1 MAGTFTIVGLGEAVF
16 DMFPERQVLGGTSL
30 NVAVQAHQLL
40 APLGGRGVLLSRIG
54 NDDLGQRLQ
63 EEFRGRGLPLEFVQ
77 VDDNHPTGQVL
88 VSFEN
93 GAPRFEIVVNTAW
106 DLLQFTDHET
116 ALARECHAVSFG
128 SMSQRHPVAH
138 KSTQAF
144 LAEAKDALKIF
155 DVNLRMDLFN
165 AEILDEGCRV
175 ADLVKLNDEELSTV
189 GQLLQLPEGDA
200 PSRTEAMRMKYDLD
214 AVIFTRGKRGTA
226 ASTADGWVEGE
237 TASFSAAENADS
249 VGAGDACTA
258 ALLTA
263 RLLGRDWQ
271 ATLDLANRHGA
282 FVASQ
287 PGATPLLPDEV
298 WGKYE
303 LDK

>member
-1 MAGTFTIVGLGEAVF
+1 MAGPFTIVGLGEAVF
-16 DMFPERQVLGGTSL
+16 DVFPDKEVLGGTSL

-40 APLGGRGVLLSRIG
+40 APMGGRGVLLSRIG

-63 EEFRGRGLPLEFVQ
+63 DEFRGRGLPLEFVQ
-77 VDDNHPTGQVL
+77 VDDDHPTGQVL

-93 GAPRFEIVVNTAW
+93 DAPRFEIVVDTAW
-106 DLLQFTDHET
+106 DLLQFTDHEAT
-116 ALARECHAVSFG
+116 LARECHAVSFG

-138 KSTQAF
+138 ESTQTF
-144 LAEAKDALKIF
+144 LAEAKNALKIF
-155 DVNLRMDLFN
+155 DVNLRMDLFTR
-165 AEILDEGCRV
+165 EILDEGCQM
-175 ADLVKLNDEELSTV
+175 ADLVKLNDEEIGRV
-189 GQLLQLPEGDA
+189 AGLLDLPKGNA
-200 PSRTEAMRMKYDLD
+200 LVRPEAMRAKYDLD
-214 AVIFTRGKRGTA
+214 AVIFTRGERGTA
-226 ASTADGWVEGE
+226 ACTADGWLEGE
-237 TASFSAAENADS
+237 SASFPLAKNADS

-287 PGATPLLPDEV
+287 PGATPPLPGEI
-298 WGKYE
+298 WAKYE

>member
-40 APLGGRGVLLSRIG
+40 APIGGRGVLLSRIG
-54 NDDLGQRLQ
+54 NDTLGQRLQ
-63 EEFRGRGLPLEFVQ
+63 EEFRTRGLPLEYVQ
-77 VDDNHPTGQVL
+77 IDDDHPTGQVL
-88 VSFEN
+88 VNFEN
-93 GAPRFEIVVNTAW
+93 DAPRFEIVVDTAW
-106 DLLQFTDHET
+106 DRLQFTDHEA

-138 KSTQAF
+138 ESTQSF

-155 DVNLRMDLFN
+155 DVNLRMDLFT
-165 AEILDEGCRV
+165 AEILDEGCQM
-175 ADLVKLNDEELSTV
+175 ADLVKLNDEEISRV
-189 GQLLQLPEGDA
+189 AGLLDLPRGDA
-200 PSRTEAMRMKYDLD
+200 RSRAEAMCEKYDLD
-214 AVIFTRGKRGTA
+214 AVIFTRGKHGTA
-226 ASTADGWVEGE
+226 ASTADGWVEGAP
-237 TASFSAAENADS
+237 TSFPLSKNADS

-258 ALLTA
+258 ALLTG

-282 FVASQ
+282 YVASQ
-287 PGATPLLPDEV
+287 PGATPPLLSKI
-298 WGKYE
+298 WAKYG

>member
-1 MAGTFTIVGLGEAVF
+1 MDGPFTIVGLGEAVF
-16 DMFPERQVLGGTSL
+16 DVFPDRQVLGGTSL

-63 EEFRGRGLPLEFVQ
+63 EEFCGRGLPLEFVQ

-93 GAPRFEIVVNTAW
+93 DAPRFEIVVDTAW
-106 DLLQFTDHET
+106 DRLQFTEHEA

-138 KSTQAF
+138 KSTQSF
-144 LAEAKDALKIF
+144 LAEANNTLKIF
-155 DVNLRMDLFN
+155 DVNLRMDLFT
-165 AEILDEGCRV
+165 AEILDEGCQM
-175 ADLVKLNDEELSTV
+175 ADLVKLNDEEIGKV
-189 GQLLQLPEGDA
+189 AGLLDLPKGDA
-200 PSRTEAMRMKYDLD
+200 GIRTEAMRDKYDLD
-214 AVIFTRGKRGTA
+214 AVIFTQGERGTA
-226 ASTADGWVEGE
+226 ACTADGWLEGE
-237 TASFSAAENADS
+237 PASFPLAENADS

-271 ATLDLANRHGA
+271 TTLDLANRHGA

-287 PGATPLLPDEV
+287 PSATPPLPGEI
-298 WGKYE
+298 WAKYE